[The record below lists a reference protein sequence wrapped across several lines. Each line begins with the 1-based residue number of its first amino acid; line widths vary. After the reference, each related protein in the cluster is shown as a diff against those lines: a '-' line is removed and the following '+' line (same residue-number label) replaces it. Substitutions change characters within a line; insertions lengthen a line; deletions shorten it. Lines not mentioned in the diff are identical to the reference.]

1 MDVYRLG
8 VCFLAVSPVP
18 LAVSGPASGTQD
30 IRLIVSG
37 KNLATILIGRL
48 LQGAAGSVGATLVG
62 GTISDIYIPS
72 E

>member
-1 MDVYRLG
+1 M
-8 VCFLAVSPVP
+8 
-18 LAVSGPASGTQD
+18 
-30 IRLIVSG
+30 ISG

>member
-8 VCFLAVSPVP
+8 VCVLAMSPFRGAVSATPTWRP
-18 LAVSGPASGTQD
+18 ISKLTN
-30 IRLIVSG
+30 RG
-37 KNLATILIGRL
+37 KNLATVLIGRL